1 MLTKRTSKNQITIP
15 KAIAEKFKDV
25 EYFRVTEEGGRIIL
39 TPVAVTE
46 ANVLERVREKMKKLG
61 ISEEEVKEAVKWARG
76 R

>member
-39 TPVAVTE
+39 TPVTLTE
-46 ANVLERVREKMKKLG
+46 ANVLERVREKIKKLG
-61 ISEEEVKEAVKWARG
+61 ISEEEVEEAVKWARG
-76 R
+76 Q

>member
-39 TPVAVTE
+39 TPVTLTE
-46 ANVLERVREKMKKLG
+46 ANVLERVREKIKKLG

-76 R
+76 Q